1 MMTLIG
7 FGNRGSARA
16 FDALCTTARFAA
28 FGGDVFFRAVR
39 FAAVAFFGV
48 GFDAEARVFDAEARV
63 EGAAFAGADVGDGAT
78 RAGAGGST
86 GTVVVGGVA
95 GAVTAAPAGT
105 AVVVETCV
113 VPFVAPNRPAMNGFP
128 MHS

>member
-1 MMTLIG
+1 MLIG

-16 FDALCTTARFAA
+16 FAALCTTARFAA
-28 FGGDVFFRAVR
+28 FGGEIFFRAVR
-39 FAAVAFFGV
+39 FAVAFFGV
-48 GFDAEARVFDAEARV
+48 GFDAEVRVFDAEARV
-63 EGAAFAGADVGDGAT
+63 EDAVFAGAGVGEGAT

-86 GTVVVGGVA
+86 GTVVVGSVA
-95 GAVTAAPAGT
+95 GAVTAPADT

-113 VPFVAPNRPAMNGFP
+113 VPFVAPNRPAMNGFA